1 MRAIRRQSQPRL
13 ILKEPKLAEKIYSG
27 GSGFKV
33 DDDPDFD
40 LKEIEKIVPR
50 SFADGFIG
58 GRGYYVNSEGDRE
71 VKEGGFGGGGA
82 GFQTDR
88 FFYNNNFML
97 LNLF

>member
-1 MRAIRRQSQPRL
+1 MRAVRRQSQPRL
-13 ILKEPKLAEKIYSG
+13 ILKEPKSAEKIYSG

-40 LKEIEKIVPR
+40 LKGIEEYLPG

-58 GRGYYVNSEGDRE
+58 GRGYYVNSEGVRE

-88 FFYNNNFML
+88 FFIL
-97 LNLF
+97 I